1 MSEHIITVRYE
12 IRPERMDDFIE
23 LIKENSKKSLD
34 EPGCLN
40 YEASMAGNK
49 VFLYEKYKSEDDF
62 KYHTTTDHYKNY
74 AEKIKD
80 LVLNKEVIMYKGIK

>member
-1 MSEHIITVRYE
+1 MSTHVITVRYE
-12 IRPERMDDFIE
+12 IRPERMDEFIQ
-23 LIKENSKKSLD
+23 LIKENSEKSLA

-62 KYHTTTDHYKNY
+62 KYHTTTEHFANY
-74 AEKIKD
+74 GEKTKD
-80 LVLNKEVIMYKGIK
+80 LVISKEITMYKGLK